1 MILRQRHLV
10 DTHKSLTTFVVL
22 GLMAVYNQWSNTT
35 AWVYLA
41 LHGTYGMIWL
51 IKSQTFPDKRWEAP
65 VSLPQGI
72 GLFGTLALYWIAP
85 LLIMRNGTQA
95 PNWYIAICIVLYTL
109 GIFLHYTSDMQKHM
123 VMILRPGTLLQEGL
137 WARVRN
143 PNYLGELLIYLGYGL
158 LAMHWLPLAVIF
170 VIVLLIWVPNM
181 LKKDKSLSRY
191 PDYAEYRRK
200 SKWLIPFLI

>member
-1 MILRQRHLV
+1 MIIRQRHLV
-10 DTHKSLTTFVVL
+10 DTHKFLTTFVVL
-22 GLMAVYNQWSNTT
+22 GLMAAYDQWSNTT

-41 LHGTYGMIWL
+41 LYGTYGMIWL
-51 IKSQTFPDKRWEAP
+51 IKSRTFPDKRWEAP
-65 VSLPQGI
+65 VSIPQGI

-85 LLIMRNGTQA
+85 FLIMQNATQA
-95 PNWYIAICIVLYTL
+95 PSWYTAICIALYTL

-123 VMILRPGTLLQEGL
+123 VMTVHPGTLLREGL

-170 VIVLLIWVPNM
+170 MIVLLIWVPNM
-181 LKKDKSLSRY
+181 RKKDKSLSRY

>member
-1 MILRQRHLV
+1 MIIRQRHLV
-10 DTHKSLTTFVVL
+10 DTHKFLTTFVVL
-22 GLMAVYNQWSNTT
+22 GLMAVYDQWSNTT

-51 IKSQTFPDKRWEAP
+51 IKSRTFPDKRWEAP
-65 VSLPQGI
+65 VSIPQGI

-85 LLIMRNGTQA
+85 LLIMQNGTQA
-95 PNWYIAICIVLYTL
+95 PSWYTAICIALYTL

-123 VMILRPGTLLQEGL
+123 VLTVHPGTLLREGL

-170 VIVLLIWVPNM
+170 MIVLLIWVPNM